1 MRRSRAPL
9 LLASFLSILAA
20 APAAEAYERQWHVGG
35 GLGYSL
41 VLPGLPG
48 ESIPTTAT
56 SLHGFGAA
64 LHGTYGLTDTF
75 NLLVQVDGSFAP
87 GATPVVLAGGSVGI
101 GYVVDI
107 LRVVPWFGVMAGGYA
122 VSALDPCGAAGET
135 GCTSGR
141 LGFSLPVGID
151 YQVSRSFT
159 VGVSGRYGV
168 LLLGPKGGV
177 DQMIGAYL
185 RAEYVWGY

>member
-1 MRRSRAPL
+1 MRRTRALL
-9 LLASFLSILAA
+9 LLASILSILAF

-41 VLPGLPG
+41 VLPGG
-48 ESIPTTAT
+48 SIPTTAT
-56 SLHGFGAA
+56 SLHGLGVA
-64 LHGTYGLTDTF
+64 LHGTYGLTDAF

-87 GATPVVLAGGSVGI
+87 GAPPVILAGGGVGV
-101 GYVVDI
+101 GYVLDV
-107 LRVVPWFGVMAGGYA
+107 LRWVPWVGVMAGGYA

-141 LGFSLPVGID
+141 LGLSVPFGLD

-159 VGVSGRYGV
+159 LGATGRYGV
-168 LLLGPKGGV
+168 LLFGPKGGV
-177 DQMIGAYL
+177 DQMIGAFL

>member
-9 LLASFLSILAA
+9 ILASVLSVVAFSPL
-20 APAAEAYERQWHVGG
+20 AEAYERQWHVGG

-41 VLPGLPG
+41 LLNGGSV
-48 ESIPTTAT
+48 PTTAT
-56 SLHGFGAA
+56 SLHGLGAT
-64 LHGTYGLTDTF
+64 LHGTYGLTDAF
-75 NLLVQVDGSFAP
+75 NLMVQVDGSIAP
-87 GATPVVLAGGSVGI
+87 GPTPVLLAGGGAGI
-101 GYVVDI
+101 GYVIDV
-107 LRVVPWFGVMAGGYA
+107 LRWVPWAGVMVGGYA
-122 VSALDPCGAAGET
+122 VSAFDPCGAAGET
-135 GCTSGR
+135 CTSGR
-141 LGFSLPVGID
+141 LGLSIPFGLD

-159 VGVSGRYGV
+159 LGASGRYGV